1 MKCYVCGD
9 ASIKRHNRSNM
20 CEKHHRFHGMQK
32 IAKMDKKYVPSLYE
46 LEKLVPEDMICQDCG
61 VLMHWIDD
69 DNRTSGA
76 VLQHYRDGTLA
87 IVCLSCNTRHGQMV
101 GDSYRDTPKDHKLC
115 TCCKTIK
122 PLSFFSLRK
131 DGKRPYPMSK
141 CKQCNLDA
149 HRKWREQNPDKYKKS
164 NKRNNERR
172 MLDPEKARER
182 DRQYY
187 WAKKLRKQ
195 NADVSV

>member
-9 ASIKRHNRSNM
+9 AAIKRHNRSNM
-20 CEKHHRFHGMQK
+20 CEKHFRFYGMQRV
-32 IAKMDKKYVPSLYE
+32 AKTDKKYVPSLYE
-46 LEKLVPEDMICQDCG
+46 LEKLVPKNMTCQDCG

-101 GDSYRDTPKDHKLC
+101 GDSYRDIPKDHKLC
-115 TCCKTIK
+115 PTCKIIK
-122 PLSFFSLRK
+122 PLSFFAFRK

-149 HRKWREQNPDKYKKS
+149 HKEWRAQNPDKYKAA
-164 NKRNNERR
+164 NKRNNEKRK
-172 MLDPEKARER
+172 LNPEKWREL
-182 DRQYY
+182 DKKYY
-187 WAKKLRKQ
+187 LAKKLRKQ
-195 NADVSV
+195 NADIAV